1 MYTKFMS
8 SLNERLI
15 WRLLNENFRKYAG
28 HYVIAIIAMLV
39 VAAMTSASAWIM
51 ADITNGMMVTRD
63 ADQVKLVAVGVAVIF
78 TVKGIASFFQSLY
91 LSKAGNGI
99 VADLQRK
106 IYTKLLQ
113 QGLGFYNAIPSSD
126 LQIRVT
132 NNAQAARSVIDTVVV
147 TFVRDL
153 FSLFGLVAVMV
164 IQQPILSLV
173 SLIFGPLAIIGVRN
187 LRKRV
192 KKIMELELLSLGQI
206 VEIMQETSLG
216 IRIIKAFS
224 LEPVMQERMVE
235 AVGGVEKRAN
245 SISRLEAATAPIM
258 ETLSGLA
265 IAGVVAVSSI
275 LVLQEGRS
283 PGEMMS
289 FITALLLAY
298 EPAKRLARMR
308 ISIESGMVG
317 VRMMFDVLDH
327 DIVLAESPAA
337 VDLPAGPGHV
347 RFEDVSFAYRPDEA
361 VLKSVNLD
369 FQPGKMTALVGPSG
383 SGKSTIINMVMRLYD
398 PVSGSV
404 TIDGHDLRDLTFASL
419 RARMSYVG
427 QDTFLFSGTIRSN
440 IALGRTDATDDEIIE
455 AARSANAHDFI
466 MKLEKAYDTQVGENG
481 GNLSGGQKQRLAIAR
496 AMLRSSDIL
505 ILDEATSA
513 LDSESEALVRDA
525 LQRLTQGRTT
535 IVIAHRLSTI
545 ANADRIIVLENGQVV
560 EQGHQSELLAQDG
573 LYRRLHDYQFAV
585 AE

>member
-1 MYTKFMS
+1 MS

-28 HYVIAIIAMLV
+28 HYAIAILAMLV

-78 TVKGIASFFQSLY
+78 IVKGIASFFQSLY

-106 IYTKLLQ
+106 IYTKLLG
-113 QGLGFYNAIPSSD
+113 QGLGFYNEIPSSD

-132 NNAQAARSVIDTVVV
+132 NNAQAARSVIDTVVI

-153 FSLFGLVAVMV
+153 FSLVGLIAVMV

-192 KKIMELELLSLGQI
+192 KKIMELELVSLGQI
-206 VEIMQETSLG
+206 VEIMQETSVG

-245 SISRLEAATAPIM
+245 SISRLEAATGPIM

-275 LVLQEGRS
+275 LVLQEGHS

-327 DIVLAESPAA
+327 DIVLAESATA
-337 VDLPAGPGHV
+337 IDLPAGPGHV
-347 RFEDVSFAYRPDEA
+347 RFDAVSFAYRPDEP
-361 VLKSVNLD
+361 VLKSVHLD
-369 FQPGKMTALVGPSG
+369 FEPGKMTALVGPSG

-404 TIDGHDLRDLTFASL
+404 SIDGHDLRDLTFASL

-440 IALGRTDATDDEIIE
+440 IALGRKEPRDEEIIE

-466 MKLEKAYDTQVGENG
+466 MKLEKGYDTQVGENG
-481 GNLSGGQKQRLAIAR
+481 SNLSGGQKQRLAIAR

-545 ANADRIIVLENGQVV
+545 ANADRIIVLENGEVV
-560 EQGHQSELLAQDG
+560 EQGHQSALLAQDG
-573 LYRRLHDYQFAV
+573 LYKRLYDYQFAT

>member
-1 MYTKFMS
+1 MS

-28 HYVIAIIAMLV
+28 HYAIAILAMLV

-106 IYTKLLQ
+106 IYTKLLG

-132 NNAQAARSVIDTVVV
+132 NNAQAARAVIDTVVV

-153 FSLFGLVAVMV
+153 FSLIGLIAVMV

-192 KKIMELELLSLGQI
+192 KKIMELELVSLGQI
-206 VEIMQETSLG
+206 VEIMQETSIG

-224 LEPVMQERMVE
+224 LEPVMHARMVE

-245 SISRLEAATAPIM
+245 SISRLEAATGPIM

-275 LVLQEGRS
+275 LVLQEGHS

-327 DIVLAESPAA
+327 DIVLAESATA
-337 VDLPAGPGHV
+337 IDLPAGPGHV
-347 RFEDVSFAYRPDEA
+347 RFEAVSFAYRLDEP
-361 VLKSVNLD
+361 VLKSVHLD
-369 FQPGKMTALVGPSG
+369 FEPGKMTALVGPSG

-404 TIDGHDLRDLTFASL
+404 SIDGHDLRDLTFASL

-440 IALGRTDATDDEIIE
+440 IALGRTDATDNEIVA

-466 MKLEKAYDTQVGENG
+466 MKLEKGYDTQVGENG

-545 ANADRIIVLENGQVV
+545 ANADRIIVLENGEVV
-560 EQGHQSELLAQDG
+560 EQGKQSELLAQDG
-573 LYRRLHDYQFAV
+573 LYKRLYEYQFAV